1 MLKVESFGCE
11 SYRKISNN
19 MNKLLSISKYWA
31 MESSTLL
38 ALSATDEKAF
48 AHDINPERSR
58 LIDVA
63 DGVAIIPIRGAITAH
78 DTFLSK
84 VFGATTLDSFVRDF
98 QAAIDDSDVKSI
110 LLDIDSPGG
119 VAIGIAEVADMIYE
133 ARDKKPIYSYIGRHG
148 CSAAYWLASA
158 TEKIIAN
165 RSAMLGSIGVVTVAP
180 VQEQPDSNGYKNIEI
195 VSSNAVN
202 KRPDPRNETG
212 LSQIKK
218 EIDAIEAEF
227 IASIAKYRN
236 LSADTIRSDFG
247 KGGSLLGAEALSVDM
262 VDALGTYQEIITQL
276 KGENMAT
283 EQQAERQEITAQSLQ
298 TDHPDIYDAIMS
310 MGAMEGKK
318 AERERLL
325 AIENAAMN
333 GHEELV
339 KKAKTNPEMTA
350 EKLALQIVSAEKAK
364 GTDFIQGLQKAEEK
378 LPDIK
383 PSIEV
388 DSNVID
394 SSLPVEDQAKALWAR
409 DAKLRAEFRDD
420 FDAYLAFRKA
430 HDGQQIKVWRK

>member
-1 MLKVESFGCE
+1 
-11 SYRKISNN
+11 
-19 MNKLLSISKYWA
+19 
-31 MESSTLL
+31 MESGTLL
-38 ALSATDEKAF
+38 ALAGAAF
-48 AHDINPERSR
+48 THDSKLEGSKDITVN
-58 LIDVA
+58 

-78 DTFLSK
+78 ETFLSK

-98 QAAIDDSDVKSI
+98 QTALNDDDIKSI

-218 EIDAIEAEF
+218 EIDAIESEF
-227 IASIAKYRN
+227 ITSIAKYRN
-236 LSADTIRSDFG
+236 LSADIIRSDFG

-276 KGENMAT
+276 KGENMAK
-283 EQQAERQEITAQSLQ
+283 EQQEQITAQYLEV
-298 TDHPDIYDAIMS
+298 DHPDIYDAIKS
-310 MGAMEGKK
+310 IGVMEGKK

-325 AIENAAMN
+325 AIESTALS
-333 GHEELV
+333 GHEDLV
-339 KKAKTNPEMTA
+339 KHAKADSEMTA

-383 PSIEV
+383 PSIEI

-394 SSLPVEDQAKALWAR
+394 SSLPAEDQAKLLWDK
-409 DAKLRAEFRDD
+409 DAKLRSEFRDD

>member
-1 MLKVESFGCE
+1 
-11 SYRKISNN
+11 

-31 MESSTLL
+31 MESSILL
-38 ALSATDEKAF
+38 ALAGAAF
-48 AHDINPERSR
+48 THDNKLEGSNDITVN
-58 LIDVA
+58 
-63 DGVAIIPIRGAITAH
+63 DGVAVIPIRGAITAH
-78 DTFLSK
+78 ETFLSK

-98 QAAIDDSDVKSI
+98 QSAIDDSDVKSI

-195 VSSNAVN
+195 VSSNAIN
-202 KRPDPRNETG
+202 KRPDPRNADG

-247 KGGSLLGAEALSVDM
+247 TGGSLLGAEALSVNM
-262 VDALGTYQEIITQL
+262 VDTLGTYQEIITQL
-276 KGENMAT
+276 KGDNMAK
-283 EQQAERQEITAQSLQ
+283 EQQAERQEVTAQYLQ
-298 TDHPDIYDAIMS
+298 TDHPDIYDAIKS
-310 MGAMEGKK
+310 IGVMEGKK

-325 AIENAAMN
+325 AIESTSLS
-333 GHEELV
+333 GHEDLV
-339 KKAKTNPEMTA
+339 KHAKADPEMTA

-364 GTDFIQGLQKAEEK
+364 GTDFIQSLQKAEEK

-383 PSIEV
+383 PSVEI

-394 SSLPVEDQAKALWAR
+394 SSLPVEDQAKLLW
-409 DAKLRAEFRDD
+409 DKDTKLRTEFRDD

-430 HDGQQIKVWRK
+430 HDGQQIKVWRR

>member
-1 MLKVESFGCE
+1 
-11 SYRKISNN
+11 

-31 MESSTLL
+31 MESGTLL
-38 ALSATDEKAF
+38 ALAGAAF
-48 AHDINPERSR
+48 THDSKLEDSMDIT
-58 LIDVA
+58 VA
-63 DGVAIIPIRGAITAH
+63 DSVAIIPIRGAIIAH

-84 VFGATTLDSFVRDF
+84 VFGATTLDSFVSVF
-98 QAAIDDSDVKSI
+98 QVMLNDDHIKSI

-133 ARDKKPIYSYIGRHG
+133 ARSKKPIYSYIGRHG

-158 TEKIIAN
+158 AEKIIAN

-202 KRPDPRNETG
+202 KRPDPRNEAG

-262 VDALGTYQEIITQL
+262 VDTLGTYQEIITQL
-276 KGENMAT
+276 KGDNMAKEQKAT
-283 EQQAERQEITAQSLQ
+283 EQSITAQYLEA
-298 TDHPDIYDAIMS
+298 DHPDIYDAIKS
-310 MGAMEGKK
+310 IGVMEGKK
-318 AERERLL
+318 SRTR
-325 AIENAAMN
+325 AIV
-333 GHEELV
+333 GDRIYI
-339 KKAKTNPEMTA
+339 TQRT
-350 EKLALQIVSAEKAK
+350 
-364 GTDFIQGLQKAEEK
+364 
-378 LPDIK
+378 
-383 PSIEV
+383 
-388 DSNVID
+388 
-394 SSLPVEDQAKALWAR
+394 
-409 DAKLRAEFRDD
+409 
-420 FDAYLAFRKA
+420 
-430 HDGQQIKVWRK
+430 

>member
-1 MLKVESFGCE
+1 
-11 SYRKISNN
+11 
-19 MNKLLSISKYWA
+19 
-31 MESSTLL
+31 
-38 ALSATDEKAF
+38 
-48 AHDINPERSR
+48 
-58 LIDVA
+58 
-63 DGVAIIPIRGAITAH
+63 
-78 DTFLSK
+78 
-84 VFGATTLDSFVRDF
+84 
-98 QAAIDDSDVKSI
+98 
-110 LLDIDSPGG
+110 
-119 VAIGIAEVADMIYE
+119 MIYE
-133 ARDKKPIYSYIGRHG
+133 ARSKKPIYSYIGRHG

-180 VQEQPDSNGYKNIEI
+180 VQERPDSNGYKNIEI

-202 KRPDPRNETG
+202 KRPDPRNEIG

-227 IASIAKYRN
+227 IGSIAKYRN

-247 KGGSLLGAEALSVDM
+247 KGGSLLGAEALSVNM

-276 KGENMAT
+276 KGDNMAKEQQAT
-283 EQQAERQEITAQSLQ
+283 EQSITAQYLEA
-298 TDHPDIYDAIMS
+298 DHPDIYDAIKS
-310 MGAMEGKK
+310 IGVMEGKK

-325 AIENAAMN
+325 AIESTALS
-333 GHEELV
+333 GHEDLV
-339 KKAKTNPEMTA
+339 KRAKADPEMTA

-383 PSIEV
+383 PSVEI

-394 SSLPVEDQAKALWAR
+394 SSLPVEDQAKLLW
-409 DAKLRAEFRDD
+409 DKDTKLRSEFRDD
-420 FDAYLAFRKA
+420 FDAYLAFKKA
-430 HDGQQIKVWRK
+430 HEGQQIKVWRK